1 MIKIKD
7 EQQLLGEA
15 VQRLSA
21 RYPSVSRATVAK
33 VVHDQ
38 HARFSGAPI
47 REFVPLFVERNA
59 QTALAELSVPYDVA
73 TA

>member
-7 EQQLLGEA
+7 EQQLLGDA

-21 RYPSVSRATVAK
+21 QYPSVSTATVAE
-33 VVHDQ
+33 VVHDP
-38 HARFSGAPI
+38 HARFTGAPI

-59 QTALAELSVPYDVA
+59 STALAELSVPYDVA